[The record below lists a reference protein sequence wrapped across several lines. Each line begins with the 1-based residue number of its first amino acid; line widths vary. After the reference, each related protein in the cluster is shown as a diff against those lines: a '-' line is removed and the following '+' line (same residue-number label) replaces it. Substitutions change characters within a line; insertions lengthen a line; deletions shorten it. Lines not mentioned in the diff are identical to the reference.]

1 MAAALFD
8 VTEAAARLGL
18 KVGQVRAEHA
28 RGMLPGRRVSR
39 FLRFTDED
47 IATYL
52 ERIREDS
59 ASVTS
64 GQTKRSA
71 RRSR

>member
-1 MAAALFD
+1 MLLTVDQVA
-8 VTEAAARLGL
+8 ERLGL

-52 ERIREDS
+52 ERIREDG
-59 ASVTS
+59 AGLTS